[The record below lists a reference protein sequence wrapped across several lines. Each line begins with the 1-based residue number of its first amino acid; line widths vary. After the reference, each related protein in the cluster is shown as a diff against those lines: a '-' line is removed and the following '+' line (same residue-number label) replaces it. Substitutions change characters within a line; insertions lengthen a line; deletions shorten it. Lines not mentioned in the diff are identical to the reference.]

1 MVEFTCWVCGHL
13 FGWSPVTM
21 ANSDVYFIY
30 TPWNLSETHYWC
42 FHRYLTI
49 KPLLFFSGPIRSKV
63 WREIT
68 LWSVLHDCMNRS
80 VLNYHVWLF
89 LLFIENLWTL
99 WCTLTLLLLL
109 SLMFIFFK
117 LQLENEALKRELEEK
132 SSRLAEMRW
141 VFETRCIFVREKYFR
156 WLLVLE
162 NSLLDILLK

>member
-68 LWSVLHDCMNRS
+68 LWSVLSWLYESLCPELPCLVISTIHRKFMDFVMHFNFTTI
-80 VLNYHVWLF
+80 VVADVHIFLNFSLKMKLWN
-89 LLFIENLWTL
+89 ENLRRNLADWPK
-99 WCTLTLLLLL
+99 WG
-109 SLMFIFFK
+109 
-117 LQLENEALKRELEEK
+117 EYLKRG
-132 SSRLAEMRW
+132 
-141 VFETRCIFVREKYFR
+141 VF
-156 WLLVLE
+156 L
-162 NSLLDILLK
+162 